1 VAAGLNQNGAWE
13 VGQCSPKWHRNRVSA
28 LFVVYTV
35 FLFDVAR
42 RVTVLAFYA

>member
-1 VAAGLNQNGAWE
+1 
-13 VGQCSPKWHRNRVSA
+13 VSA

-35 FLFDVAR
+35 FSFDVAR